1 MEEPKTIIID
11 PLSCTSLRIELRVL
25 GKPLS
30 TASAFVVQGSE
41 AAHLVTNWHVLS
53 GRNPETGE
61 LISTTGAIP
70 DEIAIVHHMP
80 KLGTWKVVTQP
91 LLDDDGEPLW
101 IEHPDGEAVDLAAL
115 ELDLSDSDIQLYP
128 FSLELAEHD
137 VRLQPAMS
145 VSIIGYPYGLATGVA
160 FPIWK
165 TGHIASDP
173 DINYDGSPAFLID
186 ATTRGGMSG
195 SPVVYRSMGSYPSKS
210 GALTIGGEVTAFFG
224 VYSGRIH
231 EDVEVGRVWRPH
243 LIHQL
248 LGQDDD
254 A

>member
-1 MEEPKTIIID
+1 MQEPKTIIID
-11 PLSCTSLRIELRVL
+11 PLSCTSLRVELRVG

-30 TASAFVVQGSE
+30 TGSAFVVQGSH

-53 GRNPETGE
+53 GKNPETGK
-61 LISTTGAIP
+61 LLSPTGAIP
-70 DEIAIVHHMP
+70 DELAIIHHTQ
-80 KLGTWKVVTQP
+80 KLGTWKVLTQP
-91 LLDDDGEPLW
+91 LLDDDGQPLW
-101 IEHPDGEAVDLAAL
+101 IEHPEGAAVDLAAL
-115 ELDLSDSDIQLYP
+115 ELDLSDSDVQLYP

-137 VRLQPAMS
+137 VHLQPAMS

-173 DINYDGSPAFLID
+173 DIDYDGSPAFLID

-210 GALTIGGEVTAFFG
+210 GALTIGKVATAFLG
-224 VYSGRIH
+224 V
-231 EDVEVGRVWRPH
+231 
-243 LIHQL
+243 
-248 LGQDDD
+248 
-254 A
+254 